1 MREIPYDII
10 RKKACDNTDKLCYHL
25 KPYSMVD
32 IAQNKKLTKKEKEL
46 NVKRYQTSCSN
57 RGGIIQKCCS
67 KNKKDIE
74 KLDKF
79 YEKIK

>member
-32 IAQNKKLTKKEKEL
+32 IG
-46 NVKRYQTSCSN
+46 S
-57 RGGIIQKCCS
+57 
-67 KNKKDIE
+67 
-74 KLDKF
+74 
-79 YEKIK
+79 KIKNSLKKRKN